1 MFWWIGAIE
10 LQILETHQVQIRI
23 INILEVHAWE
33 MLPCILYFLVI
44 ANYTVHYCILEK
56 TLQFQHSVCTIVA
69 DSKRIFQSKQA
80 LSNRKLLRLTFLKW
94 DSVFHSL
101 TEEDE
106 RNSILLLYGTGHFNY
121 FNVCSL
127 ALMCFRAE
135 SLLFI
140 TSNVN

>member
-1 MFWWIGAIE
+1 M
-10 LQILETHQVQIRI
+10 
-23 INILEVHAWE
+23 INILEVHARKNVGLYPLFPCNCK
-33 MLPCILYFLVI
+33 LPRSLLHFRK
-44 ANYTVHYCILEK
+44 K

-94 DSVFHSL
+94 DSMFHSL

-121 FNVCSL
+121 FNVCSF
-127 ALMCFRAE
+127 ALICFRAE

-140 TSNVN
+140 TEDLTSDVHYLVHGNLKSILF

>member
-1 MFWWIGAIE
+1 
-10 LQILETHQVQIRI
+10 
-23 INILEVHAWE
+23 

-56 TLQFQHSVCTIVA
+56 TLQFQHSVYTIVA

-121 FNVCSL
+121 FNVCSF
-127 ALMCFRAE
+127 ALICF
-135 SLLFI
+135 
-140 TSNVN
+140 